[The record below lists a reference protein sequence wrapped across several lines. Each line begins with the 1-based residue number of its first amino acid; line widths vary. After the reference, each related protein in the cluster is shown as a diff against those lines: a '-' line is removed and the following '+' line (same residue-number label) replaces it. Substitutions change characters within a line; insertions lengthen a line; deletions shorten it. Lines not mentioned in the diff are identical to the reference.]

1 MRAAAAGLE
10 LAVDAA
16 RDVVARQQFRRTPR
30 VLVALRVAPAFFL
43 VVGGLLLV
51 VLGDVAEHEPLA
63 GAVAQDPAFAAHAL
77 GDEDA
82 LHARRPDHPRR
93 MELHELHVDQ
103 RRAGAVGQRMAVAGA
118 FPAVAGDAV
127 GAADAAGGEDH
138 RLGAEEQESS
148 ALAFVSA
155 GAGHAAIVGRQID
168 DGAFHVDGDAGVD
181 GVILEGADQLEARAI
196 ADVREARIAVPA
208 EVALQDAPVGGPV
221 EDGAPRLELAHAIGR
236 LLGVDLGHPPVVDVL
251 AAAHRVGEVH
261 LPVVAIVDV
270 GERRRDA
277 AFGHHRVRLAEQ
289 RLADQADRHAG
300 SPPPRWP
307 RAARRRRRRSRGRR
321 SRISCRPPLQQPPV
335 GPDARGAQPHVD
347 VCERDGDEAA
357 PRPRH
362 VPPVEARH
370 AVGRPRPAC
379 PTSARR
385 ACRRPRAAASG
396 SRACSRRAARR

>member
-1 MRAAAAGLE
+1 MCSSALGSFSLIQEMSRKTPPCGLPRPALSSRLMQRATWSRVE
-10 LAVDAA
+10 
-16 RDVVARQQFRRTPR
+16 QFRRTPR
-30 VLVALRVAPAFFL
+30 VLVALRVAPAFFR

-51 VLGDVAEHEPLA
+51 VLRDVAEHEPLA

-103 RRAGAVGQRMAVAGA
+103 RRAGAVGERMAVAGA

-138 RLGAEEQESS
+138 GLGAEEQEAS
-148 ALAFVSA
+148 ALAFVPA

-181 GVILEGADQLEARAI
+181 GVILERADQLQARPI
-196 ADVREARIAVPA
+196 ADMREAWIAVAA
-208 EVALQDAPVGGPV
+208 EVALQDAPIGGPV
-221 EDGAPRLELAHAIGR
+221 EDRAPRLELAHAIGR
-236 LLGVDLGHPPVVDVL
+236 FPGVDLGHPPVVDVL

-261 LPVVAIVDV
+261 LPAVAIVDV
-270 GERRRDA
+270 GQRRRDA

-300 SPPPRWP
+300 
-307 RAARRRRRRSRGRR
+307 GRR
-321 SRISCRPPLQQPPV
+321 LDGR
-335 GPDARGAQPHVD
+335 AQPGAAGADHED
-347 VCERDGDEAA
+347 VVVVSR
-357 PRPRH
+357 
-362 VPPVEARH
+362 
-370 AVGRPRPAC
+370 VGRHYSSLQSVQTPVAH
-379 PTSARR
+379 
-385 ACRRPRAAASG
+385 
-396 SRACSRRAARR
+396 SRT